1 MLLTVCPLQR
11 TEHSKCTETLQP
23 VVKPIFDWFCFYIH
37 LSFWLGDIARIP
49 EMLANSM
56 IEGAG
61 VDSDVA
67 DEDEEMSSN
76 VKKGKHRRINPS
88 Y

>member
-1 MLLTVCPLQR
+1 MANFVFFT
-11 TEHSKCTETLQP
+11 
-23 VVKPIFDWFCFYIH
+23 

-49 EMLANSM
+49 EMLANVM
-56 IEGAG
+56 TEGAG

-67 DEDEEMSSN
+67 DEDEEMSST
-76 VKKGKHRRINPS
+76 VKKGKHRRINPE

>member
-1 MLLTVCPLQR
+1 
-11 TEHSKCTETLQP
+11 
-23 VVKPIFDWFCFYIH
+23 
-37 LSFWLGDIARIP
+37 
-49 EMLANSM
+49 MLANSM